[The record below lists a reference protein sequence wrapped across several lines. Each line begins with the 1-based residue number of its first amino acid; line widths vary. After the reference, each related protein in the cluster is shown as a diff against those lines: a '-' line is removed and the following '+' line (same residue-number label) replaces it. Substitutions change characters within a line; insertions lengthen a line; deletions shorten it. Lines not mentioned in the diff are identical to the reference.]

1 MEHLAAT
8 TTLPPLTT
16 EELHAVTIVF
26 HQYETGLREG
36 CIFTKV
42 ITKPNSISIT
52 KATKTFILLFVQIV
66 YPNQT
71 KINKTKLNQTKPSQQ
86 LIPN

>member
-1 MEHLAAT
+1 MEHPPAT
-8 TTLPPLTT
+8 TGLPPLTT

-42 ITKPNSISIT
+42 IIQPK
-52 KATKTFILLFVQIV
+52 V
-66 YPNQT
+66 
-71 KINKTKLNQTKPSQQ
+71 
-86 LIPN
+86 

>member
-1 MEHLAAT
+1 MEHPAAT
-8 TTLPPLTT
+8 TGLPPLTT

-42 ITKPNSISIT
+42 IIQPK
-52 KATKTFILLFVQIV
+52 V
-66 YPNQT
+66 
-71 KINKTKLNQTKPSQQ
+71 
-86 LIPN
+86 